1 MNWQDIGIVL
11 NTRKFNDSSMIMKV
25 LTEENGIYSGLVRV
39 QKNKG
44 GFGVNL
50 TGNKLNLSWRARLS
64 EHLGFFNTE
73 LNKSRANLIMNN
85 PLYLAGI
92 NLICSHLD
100 LYPEREPCN
109 LIYNEFDT
117 LIENFSNNN
126 NWIKEIVI
134 FEFNYLDHL
143 GYGID
148 ITECALSG
156 KRDSLEWVSPKSGRA
171 VNSEAGKKWS
181 KKLLKLPKFLL
192 KNETIIKNND
202 EIIDGLNLTGYFLN
216 KLVYSDLN
224 KNLPSSRKKIIDF
237 LKP

>member
-224 KNLPSSRKKIIDF
+224 KDLPSSRKKIIDF

>member
-11 NTRKFNDSSMIMKV
+11 NTRKFNDNSMIMKV

-148 ITECALSG
+148 LTECALSG

>member
-11 NTRKFNDSSMIMKV
+11 NTRKFNDNSMIMKV

>member
-148 ITECALSG
+148 LTECAVSG
-156 KRDSLEWVSPKSGRA
+156 KKDSLEWVSPKSGRA

>member
-11 NTRKFNDSSMIMKV
+11 NTKKFNDNSIIMKV

-64 EHLGFFNTE
+64 EHLGFFSTE
-73 LNKSRANLIMNN
+73 LNKSRANIIMNN
-85 PLYLAGI
+85 PLYLTGI
-92 NLICSHLD
+92 SLICSHLD
-100 LYPEREPCN
+100 LHPEREPCN
-109 LIYNEFDT
+109 LIYNEFDA

-126 NWIKEIVI
+126 NWIKDIVI

-148 ITECALSG
+148 LTECALSG
-156 KRDSLEWVSPKSGRA
+156 KKDSLEWVSPKSGRA

-192 KNETIIKNND
+192 KNEIVIKNND
-202 EIIDGLNLTGYFLN
+202 DIIDGLNLTGYFLN

-224 KNLPSSRKKIIDF
+224 KNMPSSRKKIIDF
-237 LKP
+237 LKT

>member
-143 GYGID
+143 GYGVD

>member
-11 NTRKFNDSSMIMKV
+11 NTRKFNDNSMIMKV

-143 GYGID
+143 GYGVD

>member
-11 NTRKFNDSSMIMKV
+11 NTRKFNDNSMIMKV

-109 LIYNEFDT
+109 FIYNEFDT
-117 LIENFSNNN
+117 LIENFTNNN

-148 ITECALSG
+148 LTECAISG
-156 KRDSLEWVSPKSGRA
+156 KKDSLEWVSPKSGRA
-171 VNSEAGKKWS
+171 VNSDAGEKWS

-192 KNETIIKNND
+192 KNEIIIKNND
-202 EIIDGLNLTGYFLN
+202 DIIDGLNLTGYFLN

>member
-11 NTRKFNDSSMIMKV
+11 NTRKFNDNSMIMKV

-109 LIYNEFDT
+109 LIYNEFDA

-148 ITECALSG
+148 LTECALSG

>member
-148 ITECALSG
+148 LTECALSG